1 MMELFKEIKEIII
14 KLFAYDEKEVTED
27 AHLQVDLGVD
37 SLGLLNLATA
47 INEKHGLELLID
59 DLMELES
66 IGELVSLVDLKINA

>member
-1 MMELFKEIKEIII
+1 MELFKEIKEIII
-14 KLFAYDEKEVTED
+14 NLFAFDEKEVTED

-66 IGELVSLVDLKINA
+66 IGELVSLVDSKINV